1 MTKRKIKNITDLIF
15 KLLGSI
21 GEISDLWRTKQD
33 KLAAKKSRKDA
44 MKIHDHGRNRLLT
57 ALKTLLLCF
66 GYWMRSGLD
75 VLVGLRGGN
84 MLTSA
89 ETLDTFEKL

>member
-1 MTKRKIKNITDLIF
+1 
-15 KLLGSI
+15 
-21 GEISDLWRTKQD
+21 
-33 KLAAKKSRKDA
+33 